1 MRAHA
6 SRTQKHACRLL
17 RLSQRT
23 CFQWKPESTL
33 PRGLCVDYIFSKQG
47 PYQCLCL
54 VLHQSSSTG
63 GLKKKQISNRKESK
77 PLLCLAELQLAN
89 TESVLL
95 QNTAQPARA
104 GNKDLALRT
113 QHRGTDQEG
122 EEQWGGEPSEKTHLV
137 HQHYK
142 PKFTWLVFVE

>member
-1 MRAHA
+1 MSPAP
-6 SRTQKHACRLL
+6 SVSENLL
-17 RLSQRT
+17 PVETGVNSS
-23 CFQWKPESTL
+23 KGPV
-33 PRGLCVDYIFSKQG
+33 RGLYFLKTGSLSAPLPG
-47 PYQCLCL
+47 LAP
-54 VLHQSSSTG
+54 VL
-63 GLKKKQISNRKESK
+63 LYRWLKKKKKKQISNRKESK

-104 GNKDLALRT
+104 GNKDLALCT

-142 PKFTWLVFVE
+142 PKFT